1 MDKYSTHPVL
11 APTYNPTLLA
21 RAPSLAA
28 DIAYLLD
35 ISETSWKD
43 HPIHQELQ
51 ESPPEGLSKYVARI
65 KSLSDSEDPSPLLS
79 HAYVRYLGDLSG
91 GQIIRRTVAKV
102 YGIELD
108 RDNGRGVQFY
118 DFNQL
123 GSSKSANIG
132 DLRKIKEWFRDG
144 MNQGVGENTF
154 TKRELLT
161 NRPSYLSNGID
172 INITILT
179 ESVVEEAS
187 LVFELNAGLFKA
199 IRPPSNIPKNVE
211 PPTTSLGDPVT
222 PPATNAAPKDK
233 YNPILLTP
241 PSEPEEKSYALSSVL
256 SVVLAVGMAHFVLV
270 TAGFTGPSGFLKLET
285 AQKWMGDH
293 ISSIFS

>member
-51 ESPPEGLSKYVARI
+51 KSPPEGLSKYVARI

-154 TKRELLT
+154 TKRE
-161 NRPSYLSNGID
+161 
-172 INITILT
+172 
-179 ESVVEEAS
+179 
-187 LVFELNAGLFKA
+187 
-199 IRPPSNIPKNVE
+199 
-211 PPTTSLGDPVT
+211 
-222 PPATNAAPKDK
+222 
-233 YNPILLTP
+233 
-241 PSEPEEKSYALSSVL
+241 
-256 SVVLAVGMAHFVLV
+256 
-270 TAGFTGPSGFLKLET
+270 
-285 AQKWMGDH
+285 
-293 ISSIFS
+293 